1 MLGETAISDRPLRIE
16 YCQVITIPKFAAQAI
31 KKVAEIGWKPFHLLV
46 RISNSVGSTL
56 KPAGPEISEGIIS
69 TAFAKDPTDPQWM
82 DDPAYR
88 AWAAF
93 VDKYYPNGDQMTTFT
108 VVGHLFAQTLVE
120 VLKQCG
126 DDLTPENTMRQ
137 AANLHALQLGM
148 LLAGI
153 TLNVAPSDFVP
164 L

>member
-1 MLGETAISDRPLRIE
+1 
-16 YCQVITIPKFAAQAI
+16 
-31 KKVAEIGWKPFHLLV
+31 
-46 RISNSVGSTL
+46 
-56 KPAGPEISEGIIS
+56 
-69 TAFAKDPTDPQWM
+69 
-82 DDPAYR
+82 
-88 AWAAF
+88 
-93 VDKYYPNGDQMTTFT
+93 MTTFT
-108 VVGHLFAQTLVE
+108 VVGHRFAQTLVE

-137 AANLHALQLGM
+137 AVNLHALQRGM